1 MRDRDNDDFDDI
13 PSIRMSRDEVVSR
26 QRSRGQPDIV
36 KQNEYIEKVRVST
49 WPVRIMLAAI
59 VLIMGAGGAFA
70 YNQHQQTL
78 ATLEHAQRLIADLE
92 NRLALVGDTTE
103 ETAGNL
109 LERVDFNFSEIDK
122 LWAARNATN
131 RNVQDLTGRV
141 SLVETAAEE
150 NATALADTNQRLV
163 QSTSLVE
170 DTRRDVN
177 TLRADMEQNTSRL
190 ATLNSSVQQLQGRT
204 QELMALRE
212 SLDGNETVSGGLT
225 ERLVRVEEAVEAI
238 DAYRLQMNQTVFR
251 LQQNIEAVQSSM
263 RQN

>member
-1 MRDRDNDDFDDI
+1 MRDRDNDDFEDI
-13 PSIRMSRDEVVSR
+13 PSMVPSRDEVVSR
-26 QRSRGQPDIV
+26 QRGRRQPDIV

-92 NRLALVGDTTE
+92 NRLAMVGDTTE
-103 ETAGNL
+103 ETAGNI

-141 SLVETAAEE
+141 ALVETAAEE
-150 NATALADTNQRLV
+150 HETTLVDTNQRLV
-163 QSTSLVE
+163 QTTSLVE
-170 DTRRDVN
+170 DTRSDLN
-177 TLRADMEQNTSRL
+177 GLRNELEQTTSRL
-190 ATLNSSVQQLQGRT
+190 ASLNTTVQQVQGRT

-212 SLDGNETVSGGLT
+212 SLDGVETVSGGVS
-225 ERLVRVEEAVEAI
+225 ERLTRVEEAVEAI
-238 DAYRLQMNQTVFR
+238 DAYRLQMNQTIFR
-251 LQQNIEAVQSSM
+251 LQQNIEAVQSSI
-263 RQN
+263 RGS